1 MMAQKKSE
9 MELRAMKER
18 EEVEER
24 YRKQKATVKQQQAAL
39 AIQRSYRKNSP
50 KKQSRPQERDRRRR
64 SPRYYSEDETD
75 ESDIEFRRRRRGQ
88 SRRRVARDD
97 AEYTPRT
104 NGKIRALE
112 EDKRKAEDEAKRARE
127 EMKQL
132 RDEME
137 QFKSSV
143 TASASAQVEQEK
155 HDKTMATVGMA
166 TVRRSNRELKKAYNQ
181 LKERVEEQQK
191 LILEIRKTSPSGVAG
206 ESVGQPQ
213 AAGSEEIR
221 RLKEQMEQMRYEMQS
236 RDMAAEFETQRRR
249 EMERNMDEELR
260 MLLMDEAG
268 VFSTGSDGNGNV
280 GSGATGVTP
289 RFGPGIQAIS
299 TNNGLTDGLRTER
312 VLRGDI
318 SRNGGKAL
326 SLDDIIAGQHI
337 PKQQNQSLNPA
348 KTQILRPAGTTMKMA
363 GESLSSKSKFIFP
376 DGNTAPADSAPP
388 QVGLGKSPVQSAN
401 GRGTTVPP
409 LNLEPVIPDVR
420 DSTNSLDVTS
430 LYERN
435 LSKIQGLEQLS
446 SNPDDVGSQDQLD
459 QLLVDFL
466 NRKADPYE
474 GRDGRGG
481 GMSAPSGSDSLRAE
495 SRYVR

>member
-1 MMAQKKSE
+1 
-9 MELRAMKER
+9 MELKAMKER

-24 YRKQKATVKQQQAAL
+24 YRKQKATVEQQKAAL
-39 AIQRSYRKNSP
+39 AIQRSFRKNSP
-50 KKQSRPQERDRRRR
+50 KKQSRARQADRRRR
-64 SPRYYSEDETD
+64 SPRYDSEETD
-75 ESDIEFRRRRRGQ
+75 ESDIEFRRRRSGR
-88 SRRRVARDD
+88 SRRRRDD

-104 NGKIRALE
+104 HGKIRALE
-112 EDKRKAEDEAKRARE
+112 EDRRKAEEEAKRARE

-137 QFKSSV
+137 QFKQSV
-143 TASASAQVEQEK
+143 TKSASSQAEQDK

-181 LKERVEEQQK
+181 LKDRVEEQQK
-191 LILEIRKTSPSGVAG
+191 LILEMRKMSQPGAINGVAG
-206 ESVGQPQ
+206 GPLGQPQ
-213 AAGSEEIR
+213 AESSEEIR

-260 MLLMDEAG
+260 MLLTDEAG
-268 VFSTGSDGNGNV
+268 VFSTGSDGNGQV

-299 TNNGLTDGLRTER
+299 AHNGVSNLSTER
-312 VLRGDI
+312 ILRNDI
-318 SRNGGKAL
+318 TRNGGKAL
-326 SLDDIIAGQHI
+326 SLDDIIAGQHVAN
-337 PKQQNQSLNPA
+337 QQNTNLNPD
-348 KTQILRPAGTTMKMA
+348 KTQILRPAGLTMQMA

-388 QVGLGKSPVQSAN
+388 QVGLLQSPVKTAGGMS
-401 GRGTTVPP
+401 TTVPP

-435 LSKIQGLEQLS
+435 LSKINGLEQLS

-466 NRKADPYE
+466 NQKVDPYE
-474 GRDGRGG
+474 GRDNKGR
-481 GMSAPSGSDSLRAE
+481 GMSAPSGGDSLRAE